1 MTFDEF
7 VAARLPALLRHAT
20 VLARDPHEA
29 EDVVQDV
36 LINAQR
42 HWARIA
48 RLDVP
53 EAYVRRMIV
62 NEVISVRRR
71 VRARLRRERS
81 DPPEPVGDSSER
93 LGLRDVLVRLIRRLP
108 PRQRVVIAL
117 RYFEDLS
124 DADIADVMGCGIA
137 NVRSQASRALAT
149 LRAATRDTPAGRDD
163 AASGSTAPHR
173 AGPSGSSS

>member
-1 MTFDEF
+1 MTFDDF

-20 VLARDPHEA
+20 VLSRDPYEA
-29 EDVVQDV
+29 EDVVQDA

-48 RLDVP
+48 RLDAP

-62 NEVISVRRR
+62 NELISVRRR

-81 DPPEPVGDSSER
+81 DPPEPVDDGAER
-93 LGLRDVLVRLIRRLP
+93 LEQRDVLVRMIRQLP

-149 LRAATRDTPAGRDD
+149 LREATLHHSATGR
-163 AASGSTAPHR
+163 
-173 AGPSGSSS
+173 SS

>member
-1 MTFDEF
+1 MTFDDF

-42 HWARIA
+42 HWTRIA
-48 RLDVP
+48 RLDTP
-53 EAYVRRMIV
+53 EAYVRRMVV

-71 VRARLRRERS
+71 VRARLRREWS
-81 DPPEPVGDSSER
+81 DPPAPVGDSAER
-93 LGLRDVLVRLIRRLP
+93 LEQRDVLIRLIRRLP

-149 LRAATRDTPAGRDD
+149 LRAATGIAHTGNAAADETATRRTP
-163 AASGSTAPHR
+163 
-173 AGPSGSSS
+173 

>member
-1 MTFDEF
+1 MTFDDF

-29 EDVVQDV
+29 EDVVQDA
-36 LINAQR
+36 LIKAQR

-53 EAYVRRMIV
+53 ESYVRRMIV
-62 NEVISVRRR
+62 NELISVRRR
-71 VRARLRRERS
+71 VRARLRREWS
-81 DPPEPVGDSSER
+81 HPPGPAVGDGAER
-93 LGLRDVLVRLIRRLP
+93 LEQRDALVRMIRRLP

-117 RYFEDLS
+117 RYFEDLG
-124 DADIADVMGCGIA
+124 DAEIARIMGCGVA

-149 LRAATRDTPAGRDD
+149 LRQGAGYSERPEPSRRTP
-163 AASGSTAPHR
+163 
-173 AGPSGSSS
+173 